1 MFNNKDCS
9 KEYRKTHLRNS
20 HHPGSPKEESPLYDP
35 YLDGDGFG
43 SLNSRKVIV
52 VLGWQNLLEISP
64 VGCWGKLFIERCLI
78 GNPLLKNCLRWVLG
92 EASGNWLLL
101 ATWSTASRSCRN
113 CTRCWSLVLERACQR
128 SLSGLLTRIR
138 SKALFLLCCLL
149 SILDEQS

>member
-64 VGCWGKLFIERCLI
+64 V
-78 GNPLLKNCLRWVLG
+78 VLG
-92 EASGNWLLL
+92 KAIHREMSNWKSS
-101 ATWSTASRSCRN
+101 AK
-113 CTRCWSLVLERACQR
+113 E
-128 SLSGLLTRIR
+128 LSKVGAGG
-138 SKALFLLCCLL
+138 S
-149 SILDEQS
+149 